1 MTSSIML
8 MCAVL
13 ASLALGVLI
22 AYGVCIS
29 MFNLFRMYARQVA
42 AGNSLRRT
50 VESAEVAKG

>member
-29 MFNLFRMYARQVA
+29 MFNLFQMHARQVA
-42 AGNSLRRT
+42 AGNSLRRR